1 MALKRNDHHA
11 YSRIPK
17 HIAKLLFARSQRVL
31 GLLAFGDVLSRPAK
45 QRDLTGS
52 IAQHFA
58 SIDDPSCAAIRPNH
72 LEIELVR
79 RSEERRVGKECRSRL
94 WRDH

>member
-17 HIAKLLFARSQRVL
+17 HIAELLFARSQRVL

-79 RSEERRVGKECRSRL
+79 CPGS
-94 WRDH
+94 